1 MDGEVIGMNTMIL
14 STSKASAGLGFA
26 VPISKISSVANIL
39 IDKGVVPRP
48 NFGILFDM
56 GLQAGFGG
64 MISKGVLISNVV
76 DQNKQKKL
84 VGTNMNLDGSVTL
97 GDVLL
102 SINGIQVNS
111 DLDAYGI
118 IDYFKPGDEITLEVL
133 RMEKKK
139 FVKKTVKVKV

>member
-1 MDGEVIGMNTMIL
+1 MIL

-26 VPISKISSVANIL
+26 VPISKISNVANI
-39 IDKGVVPRP
+39 
-48 NFGILFDM
+48 
-56 GLQAGFGG
+56 